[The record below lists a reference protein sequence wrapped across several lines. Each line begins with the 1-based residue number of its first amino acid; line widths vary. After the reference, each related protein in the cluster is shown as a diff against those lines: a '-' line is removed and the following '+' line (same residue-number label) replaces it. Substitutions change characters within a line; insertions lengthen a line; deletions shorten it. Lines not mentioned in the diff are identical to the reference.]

1 MDIDYDKIEEKKLKT
16 KRIKIIIIVSI
27 IVLFVVA
34 ILLMGLI
41 KYKEENPSYITTY
54 IDDVFVSDFDKI
66 VDQQTDE
73 NGNIQFYIPIRMF
86 ATFLNKANP
95 DFKYLD
101 YDGEYDIKT
110 ENPNSCHVYRE
121 GQEVVVY
128 SKGSKKVYKKNLQNN
143 SKEYEEITIDKDV
156 FMNYDMLFA
165 SEDGIEKG
173 YNVDISYDQKKK
185 IIRINTLD
193 FLAKKQADSL
203 KKEKFGNFNVLNF
216 PNQTLNNNKS
226 IFEDVLIVLSE
237 NGKYGLL
244 SGDHEELILE
254 PKYDKISYIPDSK
267 SFLVESNGKV
277 GLFDKAGK
285 RKIGLIYDD
294 IISMGKNSNLYVVKS
309 NNQYGV
315 VDANKSESDNIII
328 YPQYDQIGIDVAPF
342 TYNAVKNGYI
352 LLDELIPVRHN
363 NVWAFFDKE
372 GKIKS
377 NGFKYTNIGCN
388 NIKSGNNI
396 YPLLQISD
404 ANILVVSD
412 ETNKYGFIDING
424 NDSIV
429 SFILDQVYIKNVT
442 GNISYWMS
450 INSNGVETERNVF
463 DYITPKKQQ

>member
-27 IVLFVVA
+27 IILFAIA

-41 KYKEENPSYITTY
+41 IYKEENPSYITTY
-54 IDDVFVSDFDKI
+54 IDNVLVPDFDKI

-95 DFKYLD
+95 DFQYLD

-110 ENPNSCHVYRE
+110 ENPNSCHVYRN

-128 SKGSKKVYKKNLQNN
+128 SKGSKKIYKKNLQNN
-143 SKEYEEITIDKDV
+143 SKEYEEITIDKDI

-173 YNVDISYDQKKK
+173 YNVDITYDQKKK

-203 KKEKFGNFNVLNF
+203 KKETFGNFKVLEF
-216 PNQTLNNNKS
+216 PNQILNNNKS
-226 IFEDVLIVLSE
+226 IFENVLIVVSE

-244 SGDHEELILE
+244 SGDHSELILE
-254 PKYDKISYIPDSK
+254 PKYDNISYIPDSK

-277 GLFDKAGK
+277 GLFTKEGK
-285 RKIGLIYDD
+285 QKIGLIYDD

-315 VDANKSESDNIII
+315 VDANKTESDNIII
-328 YPQYDQIGIDVAPF
+328 YPQYDQIGIDVSMF
-342 TYNAVKNGYI
+342 TYNEVKNGYI
-352 LLDELIPVRHN
+352 LLDELIPVRYN
-363 NVWAFFDKE
+363 RFWAFFNKE
-372 GKIKS
+372 GKRVS
-377 NGFKYTNIGCN
+377 NGFKYTNIGCT

-396 YPLLQISD
+396 YPLLQILN

-412 ETNKYGFIDING
+412 ESNKYGFIDING
-424 NDSIV
+424 NDNIV
-429 SFILDQVYIKNVT
+429 SFILDQVYIKNVS
-442 GNISYWMS
+442 GNTSYWMS

-463 DYITPKKQQ
+463 DYITPNKQ